1 MKPARRLFLTSLGV
15 GMLPAWLAGCGFQLR
30 QTNDFAFKTL
40 YANFSTT
47 SPLGVELRRNL
58 LGTGRIDLWT
68 EAKLMLKADAILDI
82 LSEDRQRVAV
92 SVSATGQVREL
103 QLRLRVRFR
112 LRTPQG
118 LELIEPVELFQQ
130 RDLSFTETAALS
142 KEIEQAILYR
152 DMQTDIV
159 QQIMRRLSA
168 VKPYNAV
175 PPSQTTAPA
184 AALQPAAPADAL
196 PKPAAKP

>member
-1 MKPARRLFLTSLGV
+1 MEPSRRLFLTSLGV
-15 GMLPAWLAGCGFQLR
+15 GALPPWLAGCGFQLR

-82 LSEDRQRVAV
+82 LSEERQQVAV
-92 SVSATGQVREL
+92 GVNALGQVREL

-130 RDLSFTETAALS
+130 RELSFTETAALS
-142 KEIEQAILYR
+142 KEIEQGILYR

-168 VKPYNAV
+168 VKPRSVA
-175 PPSQTTAPA
+175 PSAQTTAPA
-184 AALQPAAPADAL
+184 AALQPAAPDAL
-196 PKPAAKP
+196 PKPVAKP

>member
-1 MKPARRLFLTSLGV
+1 MPPARRSFLRALSFGLVSAG
-15 GMLPAWLAGCGFQLR
+15 LAGCGFQLR

-47 SPLGVELRRNL
+47 SSLGVELRRNL
-58 LGTGRIDLWT
+58 LGTGRVALLT
-68 EAKLMLKADAILDI
+68 EPQDMQKADAILDI
-82 LSEDRQRVAV
+82 LSEERQQVPV

-118 LELIEPVELFQQ
+118 VELIESVELFQQ
-130 RDLSFTETAALS
+130 RDLSFTESAALS
-142 KEIEQAILYR
+142 KEIEQGILYR

-159 QQIMRRLSA
+159 QQILRRLSA
-168 VKPYNAV
+168 AKLRSL
-175 PPSQTTAPA
+175 PSV
-184 AALQPAAPADAL
+184 
-196 PKPAAKP
+196 PKP

>member
-1 MKPARRLFLTSLGV
+1 MKPSRRFFLTAASLGAIPV
-15 GMLPAWLAGCGFQLR
+15 LLSGCGFQLR

-47 SPLGVELRRNL
+47 TPFGVELRRNL
-58 LGTGRIDLWT
+58 LGTGRIELLT
-68 EAKLMLKADAILDI
+68 EPKQMLQADAILDI
-82 LSEDRQRVAV
+82 LSETRQQVPV
-92 SVSATGQVREL
+92 GVSATGQIREL
-103 QLRLRVRFR
+103 QLRLQVQFR

-118 LELIEPVELFQQ
+118 VELIEPVSLALQ

-142 KEIEQAILYR
+142 KEIEMGVLYR

-168 VKPYNAV
+168 VKPRSLPKPTGAAV
-175 PPSQTTAPA
+175 PA
-184 AALQPAAPADAL
+184 AAPASEASSGPASR
-196 PKPAAKP
+196 P

>member
-1 MKPARRLFLTSLGV
+1 MKPTRRFFLIAASLGT
-15 GMLPAWLAGCGFQLR
+15 LPVWLAGCGFQLR

-58 LGTGRIDLWT
+58 LGTGRIELLT
-68 EAKLMLKADAILDI
+68 EPKQMLQADAILDI
-82 LSEDRQRVAV
+82 LSEDRQQVAV
-92 SVSATGQVREL
+92 GVSATGQVREL

-118 LELIEPVELFQQ
+118 VELIEPVELFQQ
-130 RDLSFTETAALS
+130 RDLSFNETAALS
-142 KEIEQAILYR
+142 KEIEMGILYR

-168 VKPYNAV
+168 VKPRSLPKPTGAA
-175 PPSQTTAPA
+175 APA
-184 AALQPAAPADAL
+184 AAPAPEASSNPATR
-196 PKPAAKP
+196 P

>member
-1 MKPARRLFLTSLGV
+1 MNPSRRRCWQLLSFGPV
-15 GMLPAWLAGCGFQLR
+15 LAGLSACGFQLR
-30 QTNDFAFKTL
+30 SAGDYPFKTL
-40 YANFSTT
+40 FANFSTS

-58 LGTGRIDLWT
+58 LGTGRITLLSEPPQMAT
-68 EAKLMLKADAILDI
+68 ADAVLDI
-82 LSEDRQRVAV
+82 LSEERQQAV
-92 SVSATGQVREL
+92 VGVNASGQVREL

-118 LELIEPVELFQQ
+118 QVLIEPVELAQQ

-142 KEIEQAILYR
+142 KEIEQATLYR

-168 VKPYNAV
+168 IKPRA
-175 PPSQTTAPA
+175 APA
-184 AALQPAAPADAL
+184 A
-196 PKPAAKP
+196 KS